1 VRELDG
7 LAMSSRNVYLDPKDR
22 AAAPVIA
29 RALRAAQDAFAR
41 GEHDRDALIRV
52 AREILEAE
60 PRAQIDYL
68 ELRSEGDL
76 LPMPSGPVS
85 SGRMLT
91 AVRFSGGRPVRLL
104 DNLSLREGA
113 EQSSL

>member
-1 VRELDG
+1 VIRRLAQDLGFPLRIVECPTVREADG

-52 AREILEAE
+52 AR
-60 PRAQIDYL
+60 
-68 ELRSEGDL
+68 
-76 LPMPSGPVS
+76 
-85 SGRMLT
+85 
-91 AVRFSGGRPVRLL
+91 
-104 DNLSLREGA
+104 
-113 EQSSL
+113 